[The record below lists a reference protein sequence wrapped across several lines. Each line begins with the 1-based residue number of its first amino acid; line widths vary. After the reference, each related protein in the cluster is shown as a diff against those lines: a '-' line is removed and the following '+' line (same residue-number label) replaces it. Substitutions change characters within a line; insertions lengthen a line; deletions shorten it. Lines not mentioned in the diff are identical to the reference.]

1 MSISQYVYV
10 VVKFLFQLIFIFP
23 LFLSM
28 SMNVNEFKTKE
39 IQKLIEIKQLT
50 ATDIEKE
57 RSLDGTW

>member
-23 LFLSM
+23 FFLGM
-28 SMNVNEFKTKE
+28 LMNVNEFKTKE

-50 ATDIEKE
+50 ATDIVKE
-57 RSLDGTW
+57 RSLDGNW

>member
-23 LFLSM
+23 LFFSM

-50 ATDIEKE
+50 ATDMEKE